1 MKIILDHMENSKQ
14 FNEEQL
20 EVIEVMGGYH
30 LVLAPPGCGK
40 TAVLA
45 ERILRAHQRGVS
57 FADMA
62 CLTFTNRASRGM
74 KERIEASVGP
84 LDTSELFVGNVH
96 RFCSQFLFANQLV
109 PEGTTIIDNDMSV
122 SIIADYMGEDE
133 LHILGDNKKRQ
144 QYAQVMNLQH
154 LMYQCRKHYPSDLMI
169 HREVLSPMVL
179 RELCTDFSLS
189 YSQDSVIELYEHIEH
204 YASLPIFLSAEAQSL
219 IRALYGAW
227 CYEKYK
233 LEHNLLDF
241 EDLLLTT
248 YDEVTAKPQG
258 DDEEKPL
265 KKFRWIQVDEV
276 QDLNPLQLA
285 IIDLFTA
292 ENATVVYLGDAQQ
305 AIFSF
310 MGAKLDTLNML
321 RQRCGTTGLHNFYVN
336 YRSPKYLLD
345 IYNTYG
351 EQQLGIAKDLLP
363 RTYEKGGGKV
373 EPTGQVELIGSETL
387 VESCHEVAQRVK
399 HFYETNPDETIAV
412 VVAFNADADEVSKML
427 RVPHF
432 KISGIDVFSTPDVHL
447 LLSHF
452 NVVMQE
458 NNFIAWARIFTGL
471 KLFSSHSAARQFTHE
486 VMNHALSPTDFL
498 EYADS
503 SYLNEFLKDYAQ
515 REFVIFD
522 TETTGLNV
530 FEDDVVQIAAI
541 KVKDGR
547 VVDELNVF
555 VETDRAIPTMLGDT
569 LNPLVTAY
577 ASHEHLTHR
586 EAMARFAEFAAGS
599 ILLGHNVNYDYQ
611 IMDHNMQRYCQGCR
625 MAQLWPHYYDSLKL
639 MHLVAPQL
647 RSYKLKDLLVTLHL
661 EGENSHMAN
670 DDILATFNVVNACYQ
685 RGKQLIEEQLSFLQH
700 HATVAARLRHL
711 YGNLYSHTRQLLYQR
726 SADSHLVTEMQ
737 YVYEQLRDIR
747 RIGDIPK
754 LPYILDY
761 FSEDMLQGEE
771 SLYEQLSTHLQE
783 INTMK
788 EADLCGSKSMRERVF
803 VSTVHKAKGL
813 EFDNVIVYDAVKGK
827 FPSYFADEIAIQGEE
842 ARKFYVAISRAKKR
856 LIVTYSRQSVSPWGK
871 VIRREITPYLRSI
884 RSFF

>member
-1 MKIILDHMENSKQ
+1 MENSKQ

-45 ERILRAHQRGVS
+45 ERILRAHQRGIP

-233 LEHNLLDF
+233 REHNLLDF

-258 DDEEKPL
+258 ADEEKPL

-351 EQQLGIAKDLLP
+351 EQQLG
-363 RTYEKGGGKV
+363 EG
-373 EPTGQVELIGSETL
+373 
-387 VESCHEVAQRVK
+387 
-399 HFYETNPDETIAV
+399 
-412 VVAFNADADEVSKML
+412 
-427 RVPHF
+427 
-432 KISGIDVFSTPDVHL
+432 
-447 LLSHF
+447 
-452 NVVMQE
+452 
-458 NNFIAWARIFTGL
+458 
-471 KLFSSHSAARQFTHE
+471 
-486 VMNHALSPTDFL
+486 
-498 EYADS
+498 
-503 SYLNEFLKDYAQ
+503 
-515 REFVIFD
+515 
-522 TETTGLNV
+522 
-530 FEDDVVQIAAI
+530 
-541 KVKDGR
+541 
-547 VVDELNVF
+547 
-555 VETDRAIPTMLGDT
+555 
-569 LNPLVTAY
+569 
-577 ASHEHLTHR
+577 
-586 EAMARFAEFAAGS
+586 
-599 ILLGHNVNYDYQ
+599 
-611 IMDHNMQRYCQGCR
+611 
-625 MAQLWPHYYDSLKL
+625 
-639 MHLVAPQL
+639 
-647 RSYKLKDLLVTLHL
+647 RSYWPGGAD
-661 EGENSHMAN
+661 
-670 DDILATFNVVNACYQ
+670 
-685 RGKQLIEEQLSFLQH
+685 
-700 HATVAARLRHL
+700 
-711 YGNLYSHTRQLLYQR
+711 RQ
-726 SADSHLVTEMQ
+726 
-737 YVYEQLRDIR
+737 
-747 RIGDIPK
+747 
-754 LPYILDY
+754 
-761 FSEDMLQGEE
+761 
-771 SLYEQLSTHLQE
+771 
-783 INTMK
+783 
-788 EADLCGSKSMRERVF
+788 
-803 VSTVHKAKGL
+803 
-813 EFDNVIVYDAVKGK
+813 
-827 FPSYFADEIAIQGEE
+827 
-842 ARKFYVAISRAKKR
+842 
-856 LIVTYSRQSVSPWGK
+856 
-871 VIRREITPYLRSI
+871 
-884 RSFF
+884 

>member
-1 MKIILDHMENSKQ
+1 MMENQKQ

-20 EVIEVMGGYH
+20 AVIEAMGGYH

-45 ERILRAHQRGVS
+45 ERILHANQRGIP

-74 KERIEASVGP
+74 KERIEASVGS

-96 RFCSQFLFANQLV
+96 RFCSQFLFTNQV
-109 PEGTTIIDNDMSV
+109 VAEGTTIIDNDMSV

-133 LHILGDNKKRQ
+133 LHVLGDNKKRQ

-154 LMYQCRKHYPSDLMI
+154 LMYQCRKHYPGDLMI
-169 HREVLSPMVL
+169 HREALSPMVL
-179 RELCTDFSLS
+179 RELCTGFSLS
-189 YSQDSVIELYEHIEH
+189 YSQESVIELYEHIEH
-204 YASLPIFLSAEAQSL
+204 YASLPIFMSAEAQSL

-227 CYEKYK
+227 CYERYK
-233 LEHNLLDF
+233 QEHQLLDF

-248 YDEVTAKPQG
+248 YDEVTGNKKGA
-258 DDEEKPL
+258 EEETPL

-310 MGAKLDTLNML
+310 MGAKLDTLNVL
-321 RQRCGTTGLHNFYVN
+321 RQRCGSSGLHNFYIN

-345 IYNTYG
+345 IFNIYG
-351 EQQLGIAKDLLP
+351 EQQLGIAKELLP
-363 RTYEKGGGKV
+363 RSFGKDDGKTEV
-373 EPTGQVELIGSETL
+373 TNQVELKGSETL

-399 HFYETNPDETIAV
+399 RLYDEYPDETIAV
-412 VVAFNADADEVSKML
+412 VVAFNTDADEVSSLL

-432 KISGIDVFSTPDVHL
+432 KISGMDVFSTPDVHL

-471 KLFSSHSAARQFTHE
+471 KLFGSHSAARQFIHE
-486 VMNHALSPTDFL
+486 VMNHALSPLDFL
-498 EYADS
+498 EYEGS

-547 VVDELNVF
+547 VVDELNMF
-555 VETDRAIPTMLGDT
+555 IETDREIPAMLGET
-569 LNPLVTAY
+569 VNPLVTEY
-577 ASHEHLTHR
+577 ANSEHLTHR
-586 EAMARFAEFAAGS
+586 EAMARFAEYAAGS

-625 MAQLWPHYYDSLKL
+625 MEQLWPHYYDSLKL
-639 MHLVAPQL
+639 MHLVAPHL

-661 EGENSHMAN
+661 EGENSHLAN
-670 DDILATFNVVNACYQ
+670 DDILATLSVANECHK
-685 RGKQLIEEQLSFLQH
+685 RGRLIVEEQLAFLQH
-700 HATVAARLRHL
+700 HAAVAARFRHL
-711 YGNLYSHTRQLLYQR
+711 YGNLFSHTRQLLFQR
-726 SADSHLVTEMQ
+726 SEASHLVREMQ
-737 YVYEQLRDIR
+737 YVYEQLREIR
-747 RIGDIPK
+747 RIGEIPK

-761 FSEDMLQGEE
+761 FAMDMLQGEA

-827 FPSYFADEIAIQGEE
+827 FPSYYADEVAIQGEE

-856 LIVTYSRQSVSPWGK
+856 LIVTYSRQSMSPWGK